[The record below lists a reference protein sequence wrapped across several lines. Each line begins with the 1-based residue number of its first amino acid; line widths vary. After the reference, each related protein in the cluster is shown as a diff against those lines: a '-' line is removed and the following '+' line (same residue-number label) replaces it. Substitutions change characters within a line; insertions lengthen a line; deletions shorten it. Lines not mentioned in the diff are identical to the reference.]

1 MRYFLPVLLF
11 CTPLLKAQT
20 FEQTDQPKEKFPFSI
35 TLTSMDSTREISSA
49 RLFEKGKP
57 TVLAFW
63 LTTCMP
69 CQMEL
74 AAYTKNYA
82 AWKKEMD
89 FNMYAISTDWPERF
103 RRIAEKADAAKW
115 PFPVYW
121 EGKRSFHNILPGD
134 LNGLPQVFI
143 FDKNGVLVW
152 RHRRYAPGD
161 EMLVYNKLKNL
172 SLQTDE

>member
-1 MRYFLPVLLF
+1 MRYFLPVLL
-11 CTPLLKAQT
+11 LYSGVLKAQT
-20 FEQTDQPKEKFPFSI
+20 FEQPDQPKEKFPFSI
-35 TLTSMDSTREISSA
+35 VLTSADSTQQISSA
-49 RLFEKGKP
+49 KLFKTDKP

-74 AAYTKNYA
+74 AAYTRHYET
-82 AWKKEMD
+82 WKKEMD
-89 FNMYAISTDWPERF
+89 FNFYAISTDWPERF
-103 RRIAEKADAAKW
+103 KHIAEKARTANW

-143 FDKNGVLVW
+143 FDKKGNLVW

-161 EMLVYNKLKNL
+161 ELLMYERLKKLK
-172 SLQTDE
+172 DEN